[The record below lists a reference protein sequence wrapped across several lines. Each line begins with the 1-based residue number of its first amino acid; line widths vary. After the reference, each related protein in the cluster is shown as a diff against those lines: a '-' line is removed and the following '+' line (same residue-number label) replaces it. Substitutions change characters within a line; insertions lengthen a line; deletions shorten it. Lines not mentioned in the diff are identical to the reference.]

1 MAKIIY
7 THTDEAPALATYSFL
22 PIIEA
27 YAGTAGVAVQTRD
40 ISLAGRILAVF
51 PEHLTEAQRIGD
63 DPATL
68 LRNYV
73 ERKHSKQTDQSLAA
87 TLGNLSSSFLK

>member
-1 MAKIIY
+1 VRFHDLRGIY
-7 THTDEAPALATYSFL
+7 ATALVDGGIPHT
-22 PIIEA
+22 
-27 YAGTAGVAVQTRD
+27 VAR
-40 ISLAGRILAVF
+40 
-51 PEHLTEAQRIGD
+51 RIGD

-73 ERKHSKQTDQSLAA
+73 ERKHSKQTDESLAA